1 MTKQKRKKKV
11 RGLQFYFIRDKIWK
25 TLLKDNKV
33 DDIYKHKVRE
43 INIARFLIRP
53 FRVLQR
59 LLFDKKINNISL
71 KEKQPIFIIGHW
83 RSGTTHL
90 HYVFHKDKQFGT
102 LSNYQTFSATT
113 ALLSMRVIKFIL
125 SPLMP
130 KERTQDN
137 IKMTVDKPG
146 EEEQPLSVMSTRTG
160 IHSWIFPNNS
170 SYFTKY
176 NLFQDISKEEKKAW
190 QKDYL
195 YILKNISFANKE
207 KQLLLKNPHNTSRI
221 KELLELFPNAKF
233 IFIHRNPYDVFI
245 SMLHLFSKVIE
256 TQFLQYL
263 TIQERKE
270 YIIYFYKVIMSK
282 YLAER
287 DLIPEGNL
295 FEIGF
300 DEFTGNEMK
309 WTKKMYE
316 KLNIDGFEDAKPRI
330 QFYLDSVKSYKK
342 NKFRKLSPEIKE
354 KIQKEWGFAFK
365 EWNYKF
371 DKEKIVEKVKV

>member
-11 RGLQFYFIRDKIWK
+11 RGHQFYFIRDKIWK
-25 TLLKDNKV
+25 SLRKDNKV

-59 LLFDKKINNISL
+59 LLFDKKINNINL

-102 LSNYQTFSATT
+102 LSNYQTFSSTT
-113 ALLSMRVIKFIL
+113 ALLSLRFVKFIL

-160 IHSWIFPNNS
+160 IHSWVFPRNNS
-170 SYFTKY
+170 YFEKY
-176 NLFQDISKEEKKAW
+176 NLFKGISKEEKQAW

-195 YILKNISFANKE
+195 YLLKNISFANKE

-263 TIQERKE
+263 TIHERKDS
-270 YIIYFYKVIMSK
+270 IIYYYKEIMSK

-300 DEFTGNEMK
+300 DEFTGNEME
-309 WTKKMYE
+309 WTEKMYK
-316 KLNIDGFEDAKPRI
+316 KLNIDGFEQAKPRI
-330 QFYLDSVKSYKK
+330 QYYLDSVKSYKK
-342 NKFRKLSPEIKE
+342 NKFRKLSPEIKK

-365 EWNYKF
+365 EWNYEF
-371 DKEKIVEKVKV
+371 DKEKIKV